1 MNGIFRFRFI
11 LLLVFITA
19 FCSYAYELVLAN
31 VLSVL
36 WGNVVQQYTVTTGIY
51 IASMGAGAY
60 FTPVRLNAK
69 KVFIWIEVTLAAL
82 AIVSPL
88 LFVYSDVH
96 LKSISPA
103 VCYALI
109 VSIGFLSGMEL
120 PLLLRILDSDS
131 ATGDRTEK
139 ALFADYFGMFIA
151 GLLFALFLNR
161 QFGSLQVNLF
171 LALANLGLAWICG
184 LVWGFH
190 DKHLRK
196 FEVPLVSV
204 IFLVVT
210 WAVIQNLIIYEEQ
223 IARWIIVN

>member
-1 MNGIFRFRFI
+1 MNGSLRFRFI
-11 LLLVFITA
+11 LLLVFVTA

-69 KVFIWIEVTLAAL
+69 KVFIWIEVVLAAL

-88 LFVYSDVH
+88 LFVYSDVQ
-96 LKSISPA
+96 LKTISPV

-120 PLLLRILDSDS
+120 PLLLRILESDS
-131 ATGDRTEK
+131 PSDGKAEK

-161 QFGSLQVNLF
+161 QFGSLQVNIF
-171 LALANLGLAWICG
+171 LALANLALAWICG
-184 LVWGFH
+184 LLWGFQ
-190 DKHLRK
+190 DKQLRK
-196 FEVPLVSV
+196 FEIPLVSA

-210 WAVIQNLIIYEEQ
+210 WAVLQNLAIYQEQ

>member
-1 MNGIFRFRFI
+1 MKGSLHFRFI

-51 IASMGAGAY
+51 IASMGTGAY
-60 FTPVRLNAK
+60 FAPVRMNAK
-69 KVFIWIEVTLAAL
+69 KVFIWIEVALAAL

-88 LFVYSDVH
+88 VFVYSDVN
-96 LKSISPA
+96 LKSVSPA
-103 VCYALI
+103 VCYGLI
-109 VSIGFLSGMEL
+109 TAIGFLSGMEL
-120 PLLLRILDSDS
+120 PLLLRILESDS
-131 ATGDRTEK
+131 SSADKAEK
-139 ALFADYFGMFIA
+139 ALFVDYFGMFVA

-171 LALANLGLAWICG
+171 LALANLALAWICG
-184 LVWGFH
+184 LLWGYQ
-190 DKHLRK
+190 DKALRK
-196 FEVPLVSV
+196 FEIPLVSV
-204 IFLVVT
+204 VFLVVT
-210 WAVIQNLIIYEEQ
+210 WAVIQNLFIYEEQ